1 MSYSIKQVAEK
12 IGVTVSTL
20 RYYDKEGL
28 LPFIDKKENGTRVFK
43 DEDFEGLSIIAC
55 MKRSGVS
62 IKDIKKYMDLCQ
74 EGDNTLRERMEI
86 FLERKEI
93 VQKQIEELNNVMKTI
108 DHKILYYEEAIK
120 AGTEDIHRKCN
131 DNNKEII

>member
-55 MKRSGVS
+55 MKKSGVP
-62 IKDIKKYMDLCQ
+62 IKDIKKYMDLCK

-108 DHKILYYEEAIK
+108 DYKLWYYEEAIK
-120 AGTEDIHRKCN
+120 AGTEDIHKKYKN
-131 DNNKEII
+131 DNKQIV

>member
-1 MSYSIKQVAEK
+1 MSYTIKEFSEK
-12 IGVTVSTL
+12 IGVSISTL

-43 DEDFEGLSIIAC
+43 DEDFEWLSIIAC
-55 MKRSGVS
+55 MKKSGVP

-86 FLERKEI
+86 FLERKET
-93 VQKQIEELNNVMKTI
+93 VQKQIEELNNIMKTI
-108 DHKILYYEEAIK
+108 DYKLWYYEEAIK

-131 DNNKEII
+131 DNNKQII

>member
-43 DEDFEGLSIIAC
+43 EEDFEGLSIIAC
-55 MKRSGVS
+55 MKKSGVP

-74 EGDNTLRERMEI
+74 EGDNTLKERMEI
-86 FLERKEI
+86 FLERKET
-93 VQKQIEELNNVMKTI
+93 VQKQIEELNNIMKTI
-108 DHKILYYEEAIK
+108 DYKLWYYEEAIK
-120 AGTEDIHRKCN
+120 AGTEDIHKKDK
-131 DNNKEII
+131 DNNKQIV